1 MKYLIIGAGGTGGA
15 IGGFLARA
23 GKDVT
28 FIDKGAHLEKIKTSG
43 LYLETPN
50 GEYMISAPACA
61 MDEYSDV
68 PDVIFVCVKGYSLDE
83 VLPFIER
90 VADAHT
96 VVIPILGIYGT
107 YSKIQEKIPGVIVAD
122 GCVYI
127 TSEIEEPGSVRMS
140 GRIFRVIFGLPK
152 SINGNAAERAMAVLE
167 KVRQDLRESGIM
179 SVLSSRIEIDTL
191 QKFSYVSPMAAVGAG
206 YDVAAWSIQVPGEL
220 QNIFKSL
227 VKEVKWLSD
236 AMECSLPEDI
246 VDINLA
252 MMKNQPPETIT
263 SMHRDIL
270 EGKESELDGLVFEV
284 VRMGEKF
291 GVDVPTYREIA
302 NRFPGVVH
310 DAVNEAAEEAV
321 EVEAAEEAVAVEE
334 PEVVEEP
341 EEVVEVEEPV
351 VVEEPVIAEEP
362 EEMVEVEEPVVV
374 ESAEE
379 AAEEVIAV
387 EESEV
392 VESAEEA
399 VVVEEPAVP
408 EEAVVVEEPT
418 VVEAAKE
425 AIAVEEPV
433 VAEETS
439 EDDGIAFE
447 RAVDAVENDVK
458 VLSTE
463 GGIEFEAA
471 VEAEDI
477 VKSVAMAETL
487 KEDEGIEFEVPVE
500 EAESEEVAQ
509 EAEEAVEPEEV
520 VEEVAQEPEEETVE
534 RLGEE
539 AIESEEVTEETA
551 EVEESTEAVVEA
563 EAEFEEVVEEAELE
577 EVAKAVEIEEVVEEV
592 EPEEVAEEVEEA
604 AEPEEVVEETESE
617 EVTEEAEEAA
627 EPEEV
632 VEEVAQE
639 PEEETVER
647 LGEEA
652 IESEEVTEETAE
664 VEESTEAV
672 VEAETESEE
681 VAEEA
686 ESEEVAEEVV
696 EEAEPEEV
704 VEAAEP
710 EEVVEEAEPEEVT
723 EEPEDAFVVEEITE
737 DSDDDFFEWE
747 EVEIIEGAE
756 EVVEEVTEECTEE
769 FAPENTAEQAEEPV
783 EEELSEEDAF
793 AAYLE
798 EEADG
803 EPRVHIFDD
812 GSKFWKKT
820 YDKFEAKVFLPKSD
834 PITDIVNFG
843 FMTPYLLVFE
853 EERRT
858 PLEAK
863 AFAEE
868 SGLAE
873 IAAGYG
879 GSVVAVYPTNEGGWS
894 EATED
899 LFTSLISNTKISQ
912 YYHDGMAVMRNR
924 FTGEWGESYIRG
936 ALLRS
941 YLYGYG
947 KSADYIAQ
955 NLLKTV
961 EGDGLYGKGDITPV
975 ICVLENL
982 SVIPQPERR
991 DIPVV
996 SVGNSEEINEALTAG
1011 LDAVLIKEQAEYVN
1025 DFYSFMKKYR
1035 RMVGYL
1041 DEEPNLEEMGVE
1053 VEVDY
1058 CVVPTAPDNR
1068 GDDADTTEHKIG
1080 YVAYYNRGI
1089 MNKEEVPL
1097 VLCFHGGGDS
1107 AMCMVAL
1114 SDWHRVVAQ
1123 NDFLLVS
1130 VENHL
1135 NSTATE
1141 AMHLLTHLKS
1151 KYSIDT
1157 ERIYATGFSMG
1168 GCKSWDL
1175 FQEYP
1180 YVFAALAPMDATF
1193 DVGQNVYGQPVEN
1206 INREIPV
1213 PVFYVGGEQ
1222 TPLPELPFQAQ
1233 KCTDRMAYVL
1243 EVNKSKT
1250 KYDVKYEERANW
1262 ENPIWG
1268 IDGDVICRDKDD
1280 NRGSVLTM
1288 HLFESENG
1296 CCYSVF
1302 GSGSPQQHEMRYLNC
1317 KNAWKFFKQF
1327 RRLPNGELVGGAMDD
1342 VINAFNEE

>member
-28 FIDKGAHLEKIKTSG
+28 FIDKGAHLDKIKTSG

-50 GEYMISAPACA
+50 GEYMISAPAYA
-61 MDEYSDV
+61 MDEYADV
-68 PDVIFVCVKGYSLDE
+68 PDVIFVCVKGYSLDD
-83 VLPFIER
+83 VLPFMKR
-90 VADAHT
+90 VANSNT

-107 YSKIQEKIPGVIVAD
+107 YSKIQENVPNAIVAD

-127 TSEIEEPGSVRMS
+127 TSEIKEPGTVMMS

-152 SINGNAAERAMAVLE
+152 SISGNASEWGMSVLE

-220 QNIFKSL
+220 QDTFKAL

-236 AMECSLPEDI
+236 AMDCSLPDDI

-302 NRFPGVVH
+302 NRFPGMVH
-310 DAVNEAAEEAV
+310 DAVEEVAAVETAV
-321 EVEAAEEAVAVEE
+321 EVTEEVTEEVAEEVVEAVAEEGVVLEADVDVEEAVAVEE
-334 PEVVEEP
+334 PVEEECVESVVEETT
-341 EEVVEVEEPV
+341 EEVTETDEIVEETT
-351 VVEEPVIAEEP
+351 EEVTETDEI
-362 EEMVEVEEPVVV
+362 V
-374 ESAEE
+374 EE
-379 AAEEVIAV
+379 AAEEIGR
-387 EESEV
+387 
-392 VESAEEA
+392 
-399 VVVEEPAVP
+399 
-408 EEAVVVEEPT
+408 
-418 VVEAAKE
+418 
-425 AIAVEEPV
+425 
-433 VAEETS
+433 
-439 EDDGIAFE
+439 DDGVAFE
-447 RAVDAVENDVK
+447 RAVEA
-458 VLSTE
+458 T
-463 GGIEFEAA
+463 IE
-471 VEAEDI
+471 EDN
-477 VKSVAMAETL
+477 VKSAEMTETL
-487 KEDEGIEFEVPVE
+487 RENEGIEFEVPVVE
-500 EAESEEVAQ
+500 VEEV
-509 EAEEAVEPEEV
+509 AEEAVEPEEV
-520 VEEVAQEPEEETVE
+520 AEEAEEATELEEVVEEAESEEVTEEVE
-534 RLGEE
+534 SEEVTEE
-539 AIESEEVTEETA
+539 AEEVTEETA
-551 EVEESTEAVVEA
+551 EVEES
-563 EAEFEEVVEEAELE
+563 
-577 EVAKAVEIEEVVEEV
+577 I
-592 EPEEVAEEVEEA
+592 
-604 AEPEEVVEETESE
+604 
-617 EVTEEAEEAA
+617 
-627 EPEEV
+627 
-632 VEEVAQE
+632 
-639 PEEETVER
+639 
-647 LGEEA
+647 
-652 IESEEVTEETAE
+652 
-664 VEESTEAV
+664 EAV
-672 VEAETESEE
+672 VEAETEFEEVAEEAESEEVAEEAESEE

-686 ESEEVAEEVV
+686 ESEEVAEEVEEAEAVEEETEVAEEAEAVEEETEAV
-696 EEAEPEEV
+696 EEAE
-704 VEAAEP
+704 
-710 EEVVEEAEPEEVT
+710 VVEEPEIAPDVEEGIAFESADDEEYEDISRVITADGGIEFEMPIEEVEETVEETEIKEESVIEEVEEVAIEEEPVT
-723 EEPEDAFVVEEITE
+723 EEPVAEEPEAAVEEEDSFVVEEVEIIEAAEEPETEEEEFLVEEITD
-737 DSDDDFFEWE
+737 DSDDDFFEWT
-747 EVEIIEGAE
+747 EVEILEGAE
-756 EVVEEVTEECTEE
+756 EVAEEATEEITEAPAEEVAE
-769 FAPENTAEQAEEPV
+769 EQAEESV
-783 EEELSEEDAF
+783 EEELSEEDEF

-798 EEADG
+798 EEAEG
-803 EPRVHIFDD
+803 EPRVHTFED

-879 GSVVAVYPTNEGGWS
+879 GSVVSVYPTNEGGWS
-894 EATED
+894 DAPED
-899 LFTSLISNTKISQ
+899 LFAALISNTKISQ

-996 SVGNSEEINEALTAG
+996 SVGNSEEINEALTGG

-1058 CVVPTAPDNR
+1058 CVVPTATDNR

-1141 AMHLLTHLKS
+1141 VMNLLAHLKS

-1180 YVFAALAPMDATF
+1180 YVFAALGPMDATF
-1193 DVGQNVYGQPVEN
+1193 DVGQNAYGQPVEN

-1342 VINAFNEE
+1342 VITALNEE

>member
-28 FIDKGAHLEKIKTSG
+28 FIDKGVHLEKIKTSG

-50 GEYMISAPACA
+50 GEYMISAPAYSTS
-61 MDEYSDV
+61 EYSDV

-90 VADAHT
+90 VADSHT
-96 VVIPILGIYGT
+96 VIIPILGIYGT
-107 YSKIQEKIPGVIVAD
+107 YSKIQDKVPGVVVTD

-127 TSEIEEPGSVRMS
+127 TSEIKEPGTVMMS

-152 SINGNAAERAMAVLE
+152 GAGGAAAEKAMPVLE
-167 KVRQDLRESGIM
+167 MVRQDLRVAGVM

-206 YDVAAWSIQVPGEL
+206 YDVSAWSIQVPGEL
-220 QNIFKSL
+220 QNIFKAL
-227 VKEVKWLSD
+227 VQEVKWLSD
-236 AMECSLPEDI
+236 AMDCSLPEDI

-270 EGKESELDGLVFEV
+270 EGKESELDGIVFEV
-284 VRMGEKF
+284 IRMGKKF

-302 NRFPGVVH
+302 GRFPGMVPDYEEKAEEPLEEIKKV
-310 DAVNEAAEEAV
+310 AEEEFVEEIEEATEEEFVEEIEEAAV
-321 EVEAAEEAVAVEE
+321 IVNQEVVEAVAEESVE
-334 PEVVEEP
+334 
-341 EEVVEVEEPV
+341 
-351 VVEEPVIAEEP
+351 II
-362 EEMVEVEEPVVV
+362 
-374 ESAEE
+374 EE
-379 AAEEVIAV
+379 AAETFV
-387 EESEV
+387 
-392 VESAEEA
+392 
-399 VVVEEPAVP
+399 
-408 EEAVVVEEPT
+408 T
-418 VVEAAKE
+418 
-425 AIAVEEPV
+425 
-433 VAEETS
+433 
-439 EDDGIAFE
+439 
-447 RAVDAVENDVK
+447 
-458 VLSTE
+458 
-463 GGIEFEAA
+463 
-471 VEAEDI
+471 
-477 VKSVAMAETL
+477 
-487 KEDEGIEFEVPVE
+487 
-500 EAESEEVAQ
+500 EEVA
-509 EAEEAVEPEEV
+509 
-520 VEEVAQEPEEETVE
+520 
-534 RLGEE
+534 
-539 AIESEEVTEETA
+539 
-551 EVEESTEAVVEA
+551 
-563 EAEFEEVVEEAELE
+563 
-577 EVAKAVEIEEVVEEV
+577 
-592 EPEEVAEEVEEA
+592 EEVAEEVEETAEVVAEEAVEAGA
-604 AEPEEVVEETESE
+604 AEEVIEEAVATLVTEPEELAEDELVVIEETTEEADEAVEETESPSEEVAEETEETESPVEEVTEEIAESIEVTEEATEEFAEADGIAFEKAVDEEEIAPIGFVDIVNEEGGIEFETAIDTEETVKGVDVTKVSREDGGIQFEVPIVEVEETEEPAEEVAEEAVEAIAEYIEEPVETVAEEEETEEPIE
-617 EVTEEAEEAA
+617 EVTEEAM
-627 EPEEV
+627 
-632 VEEVAQE
+632 
-639 PEEETVER
+639 
-647 LGEEA
+647 EA
-652 IESEEVTEETAE
+652 IAE
-664 VEESTEAV
+664 YIGEPI
-672 VEAETESEE
+672 EE
-681 VAEEA
+681 VAEEIE
-686 ESEEVAEEVV
+686 ESTEEVADEAIVSEENESSQEEEPAV
-696 EEAEPEEV
+696 EEEFEAEDDFVVDEIEEIV
-704 VEAAEP
+704 AAEEP
-710 EEVVEEAEPEEVT
+710 AVEE
-723 EEPEDAFVVEEITE
+723 DDDFVVEEVSE
-737 DSDDDFFEWE
+737 EDDDFFEWE
-747 EVEIIEGAE
+747 EVEIIEGMEEISEEVTE
-756 EVVEEVTEECTEE
+756 EVVEEQ
-769 FAPENTAEQAEEPV
+769 NDAEEPV
-783 EEELSEEDAF
+783 TEELTEEDAY
-793 AAYLE
+793 AAFLE
-798 EEADG
+798 EEAEDG
-803 EPRVHIFDD
+803 EPRVHTFED

-820 YDKFEAKVFLPKSD
+820 YDKFEAKVFIPVSD

-853 EERRT
+853 EERRA

-879 GSVVAVYPTNEGGWS
+879 GSVVSIYPTNEGGWE
-894 EATED
+894 EAPED
-899 LFTSLISNTKISQ
+899 LFASLISNTKISQ

-924 FTGEWGESYIRG
+924 FNGEWGESYIRG

-996 SVGNSEEINEALTAG
+996 SIGNSAEINEALTNG
-1011 LDAVLIKEQAEYVN
+1011 LDAVLIKENAEYVS
-1025 DFYSFMKKYR
+1025 DFNSFMKKYR

-1041 DEEPNLEEMGVE
+1041 NEEPDLEEMGVA
-1053 VEVDY
+1053 VEPDY
-1058 CVVPTAPDNR
+1058 CVVPTAADNR

-1080 YVAYYNRGI
+1080 YVAYYKKGI

-1114 SDWHRVVAQ
+1114 SDWHLVVAK
-1123 NDFLLVS
+1123 NEFLLVS

-1141 AMHLLTHLKS
+1141 MMSLLAHLKA

-1168 GCKSWDL
+1168 GCKSWDM

-1193 DVGQNVYGQPVEN
+1193 DVGQNAYGQPVEN

-1243 EVNKSKT
+1243 EVNQSKT
-1250 KYDVKYEERANW
+1250 KYDVQYEERENW

-1268 IDGDVICRDKDD
+1268 IDGDVICKDRDE

-1317 KNAWKFFKQF
+1317 KNAWKFFTQF
-1327 RRLPNGELVGGAMDD
+1327 RRLPNGALVGGSMED
-1342 VINAFNEE
+1342 VINVLSEE

>member
-28 FIDKGAHLEKIKTSG
+28 FIDQGVHLEKIKTSG

-50 GEYMISAPACA
+50 GEYMISAPAYSTS
-61 MDEYSDV
+61 EYSDV

-90 VADAHT
+90 VADSHT
-96 VVIPILGIYGT
+96 VIIPILGVYGT
-107 YSKIQEKIPGVIVAD
+107 YSKIQDKVPGRIVTD

-127 TSEIEEPGSVRMS
+127 TSEIKEPGTVMMS

-152 SINGNAAERAMAVLE
+152 GAGGAAAEKAMPVLE
-167 KVRQDLRESGIM
+167 MVRQDLRVAGVM

-206 YDVAAWSIQVPGEL
+206 YDVSAWSIQVPGEL
-220 QNIFKSL
+220 QNIFKAL
-227 VKEVKWLSD
+227 VQEVKWLSD

-284 VRMGEKF
+284 LRMGKKF
-291 GVDVPTYREIA
+291 GVDVPAYREIA
-302 NRFPGVVH
+302 GRFPGMVRDYEEKAEDPVEEIKE
-310 DAVNEAAEEAV
+310 VTEEAAEV
-321 EVEAAEEAVAVEE
+321 VAEEVAEE
-334 PEVVEEP
+334 VAEVV
-341 EEVVEVEEPV
+341 
-351 VVEEPVIAEEP
+351 
-362 EEMVEVEEPVVV
+362 
-374 ESAEE
+374 AEE
-379 AAEEVIAV
+379 AAEVVAA
-387 EESEV
+387 EV
-392 VESAEEA
+392 VAEAIEEEVSEEAEEA
-399 VVVEEPAVP
+399 AEVVAEEVAEVVAAEVVAEAIEEEFSEEAEEAAEVVAEEAAEVVVEE
-408 EEAVVVEEPT
+408 
-418 VVEAAKE
+418 
-425 AIAVEEPV
+425 
-433 VAEETS
+433 VAEETEAPVEIIEEFE
-439 EDDGIAFE
+439 EDEGIAFE
-447 RAVDAVENDVK
+447 KAVYEEEIASAGLVNIVNE
-458 VLSTE
+458 E

-471 VEAEDI
+471 IDAEETE
-477 VKSVAMAETL
+477 KSVDITKVS
-487 KEDEGIEFEVPVE
+487 KEDGGIQFEVPVVEVE
-500 EAESEEVAQ
+500 ENENSAEEV
-509 EAEEAVEPEEV
+509 
-520 VEEVAQEPEEETVE
+520 TVE
-534 RLGEE
+534 IEELAEE
-539 AIESEEVTEETA
+539 AIEVAVEEATENYIEEVAEEVTEETEEEA
-551 EVEESTEAVVEA
+551 FEIPVGEAATEESEASQEEEPTVEE
-563 EAEFEEVVEEAELE
+563 ELE
-577 EVAKAVEIEEVVEEV
+577 E
-592 EPEEVAEEVEEA
+592 
-604 AEPEEVVEETESE
+604 
-617 EVTEEAEEAA
+617 
-627 EPEEV
+627 
-632 VEEVAQE
+632 
-639 PEEETVER
+639 
-647 LGEEA
+647 
-652 IESEEVTEETAE
+652 
-664 VEESTEAV
+664 
-672 VEAETESEE
+672 
-681 VAEEA
+681 
-686 ESEEVAEEVV
+686 
-696 EEAEPEEV
+696 
-704 VEAAEP
+704 
-710 EEVVEEAEPEEVT
+710 
-723 EEPEDAFVVEEITE
+723 EDDFVVEEIEEIVTAEEATVEEEGDLVVEEVSE
-737 DSDDDFFEWE
+737 DADDDFFEWE
-747 EVEIIEGAE
+747 EVEIIEGME
-756 EVVEEVTEECTEE
+756 EVSEEV
-769 FAPENTAEQAEEPV
+769 
-783 EEELSEEDAF
+783 SEEDAGEF
-793 AAYLE
+793 GEEQIDAEEPATEELTEEDEYAAFLE
-798 EEADG
+798 EEAEDG
-803 EPRVHIFDD
+803 EPRVHTFED

-820 YDKFEAKVFLPKSD
+820 YDKFEAKVFIPASD

-853 EERRT
+853 EERRA

-879 GSVVAVYPTNEGGWS
+879 GSVVSIYPTNEGGWE
-894 EATED
+894 EAPED
-899 LFTSLISNTKISQ
+899 LFASLISNTKISQ
-912 YYHDGMAVMRNR
+912 YYHDGMAVMHNR
-924 FTGEWGESYIRG
+924 FNGEWGESYIRG

-975 ICVLENL
+975 VCSLENL

-996 SVGNSEEINEALTAG
+996 SIGNSAEINEALTDG
-1011 LDAVLIKEQAEYVN
+1011 LDAVLIKENAEYVS
-1025 DFYSFMKKYR
+1025 DFNSFMKKYR

-1041 DEEPNLEEMGVE
+1041 NEEPDLEEMGVA
-1053 VEVDY
+1053 VEPDY
-1058 CVVPTAPDNR
+1058 CVVPTAADNR
-1068 GDDADTTEHKIG
+1068 GDDADTIEHKIG
-1080 YVAYYNRGI
+1080 YVAYYKKGI

-1114 SDWHRVVAQ
+1114 SDWHLVVAE
-1123 NDFLLVS
+1123 NEFLLVS

-1141 AMHLLTHLKS
+1141 MMSLLAHLKA

-1168 GCKSWDL
+1168 GCKSWDM

-1193 DVGQNVYGQPVEN
+1193 DVGQNAYGQPVEN

-1243 EVNKSKT
+1243 EVNQSKT
-1250 KYDVKYEERANW
+1250 KYDVQYEERESW

-1268 IDGDVICRDKDD
+1268 IDGDVICKDRDE

-1317 KNAWKFFKQF
+1317 KNAWKFFTQF
-1327 RRLPNGELVGGAMDD
+1327 RRLPNGALVGGSMDD
-1342 VINAFNEE
+1342 VINVLSEE